1 MTDEGGMVREPGDI
15 GEGEGGM
22 AREREGFDNQFWS
35 SSLMLFAGVCI

>member
-1 MTDEGGMVREPGDI
+1 MRE
-15 GEGEGGM
+15 EGGM